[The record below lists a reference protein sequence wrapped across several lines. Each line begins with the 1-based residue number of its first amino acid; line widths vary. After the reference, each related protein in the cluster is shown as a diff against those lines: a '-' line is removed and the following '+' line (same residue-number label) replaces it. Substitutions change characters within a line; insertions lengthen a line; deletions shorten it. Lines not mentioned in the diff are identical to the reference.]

1 MPIIIEKVTY
11 SQKGGGSYVVSLS
24 DGSSFGG
31 LDEGALKELCLQQG
45 RDLSAA
51 ELAELQRRD
60 MLHRAKGIAAHFIN
74 YRPRSRQE
82 VADRLARAGIEEAV
96 AEAVISGLM
105 ERGKLDDADFA
116 RQWVRGKALGGKSG
130 AKLVQ
135 QQLICRGVSRRD
147 IDAALAQELPR
158 EASLQ
163 AAVRLAEK
171 KLAGKTEMTLQEKKK
186 VQDYLLRRGFDWEIV
201 KQAMKDGSQ

>member
-1 MPIIIEKVTY
+1 MPNIIEKVTY

-24 DGSSFGG
+24 DGSSLGG
-31 LDEGALKELCLQQG
+31 LDESALRELRLQQG
-45 RDLSAA
+45 RELSAD

-60 MLHRAKGIAAHFIN
+60 ALQRAKGIAAHFID

-82 VADRLARAGIEEAV
+82 VADRLARAGIEEVV
-96 AEAVISGLM
+96 AEWVITGLT
-105 ERGKLDDADFA
+105 ERGKIDDADFA

-130 AKLVQ
+130 AKLVR
-135 QQLICRGVSRRD
+135 QQLICRGVSGRD
-147 IDAALAQELPR
+147 IDAALERELPR
-158 EASLQ
+158 EDSLQ

-186 VQDYLLRRGFDWEIV
+186 VQDYLLRRGFEWEIV
-201 KQAMKDGSQ
+201 EQALKSSEQ